1 VFAPS
6 AAAVQEAVRIT
17 KPGARIVL
25 GVPETVGPVDI
36 GDEKIV
42 VGSVLGNRQQMLDVL
57 QLAAAG
63 KLRSVHA
70 DFPLDEANRVL
81 GMLKA
86 GEIRARAVL
95 VP

>member
-1 VFAPS
+1 VA
-6 AAAVQEAVRIT
+6 EAVRIT

-25 GVPETVGPVDI
+25 GVAEAVPGAINI
-36 GDEKIV
+36 GDEKII
-42 VGSVLGNRQQMLDVL
+42 VGSVLGNRQQMRDVL
-57 QLAAAG
+57 ELAAAG

-70 DFPLDEANRVL
+70 DFPLAEANEVL

-86 GEIRARAVL
+86 GQIRARAVL